1 MAKVVNM
8 TVMCN
13 MTCKFNLCELREL
26 GFKYDPTRFTAAR
39 YRSYSPRYSALVFSN
54 GKVTLTGICTR
65 KKAKEALH
73 HLCNL
78 LATPAKPVAF
88 TGFTV
93 SNRAGTIDLEQ
104 RINLTQLYEVL
115 RGPFCSYETE
125 LFPGL
130 FYRSVPH
137 GVTLTF
143 FSTGKV
149 NFTGIRRSRQIKQAV
164 KLIRFILQ
172 N

>member
-13 MTCKFNLCELREL
+13 LTGTFNLCKLREL
-26 GFKYDPTRFTAAR
+26 GFTYDPTRFTAAR
-39 YRSYSPRYSALVFSN
+39 YRSQSPRFSALLFAN

-65 KKAKEALH
+65 EGAKEALH

-78 LATPAKPVAF
+78 LATESPVSF
-88 TGFTV
+88 SGFTIL
-93 SNRAGTIDLEQ
+93 NQAGTIDLKR
-104 RINLTQLYEVL
+104 RIHLPELYKTL

-130 FYRSVPH
+130 FFRSVPH

-149 NFTGIRRSRQIKQAV
+149 NFTGIRRTSQIKHV
-164 KLIRFILQ
+164 VELIHRILS
-172 N
+172 